1 MSLTSHNMTLL
12 MVAQQQTLDKLENIH
27 TMSIQILVCDAGEF
41 DVHHNG
47 LILLYDRLSYAP
59 KV

>member
-1 MSLTSHNMTLL
+1 MTLL